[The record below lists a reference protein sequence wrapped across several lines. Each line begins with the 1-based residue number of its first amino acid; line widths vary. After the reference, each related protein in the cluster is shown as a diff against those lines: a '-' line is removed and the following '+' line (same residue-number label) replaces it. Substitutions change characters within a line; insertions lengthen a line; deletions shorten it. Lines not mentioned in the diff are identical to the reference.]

1 MAEHINPAN
10 PSWRQFREI
19 PYDATVAR
27 VIRALAVEVPPD
39 GRPTSFHGPAR
50 FAAWRTTDGAW
61 VVREGSV
68 SRPVAAPSDVIKAAR
83 LPASTP
89 SGDALRQW
97 LAWWG
102 WVPKTK
108 RKQEGEAN
116 G

>member
-1 MAEHINPAN
+1 MSS

-27 VIRALAVEVPPD
+27 VIRALGVEPPPE
-39 GRPTSFHGPAR
+39 GRPNSFHGPAR
-50 FAAWRTTDGAW
+50 FSAWRTTDGAW
-61 VVREGSV
+61 VVRDGAE
-68 SRPVAAPSDVIKAAR
+68 SRPVDGPGDVLRAAR

-102 WVPKTK
+102 WAPKTTK
-108 RKQEGEAN
+108 
-116 G
+116 